1 MNSLLKIDNT
11 LLERDILRSVAKD
24 IWNNPEKSKRQDTM
38 ARVGRAQLG
47 GRANNQCTAEFSASF
62 LLLCSNYV
70 ILTVSTMVKPS
81 IRFLRLRCTW
91 KMTIWQIYYFHAVY
105 CFLKECVPTRPK
117 WKLST
122 QKVPQHRDCV
132 KLRIRPRTFA
142 VSTSVDAP
150 APLHHESVFEYLS
163 CNVSRVL
170 KISRFLL
177 IISVRLSFR
186 LPSFCS
192 VQTL

>member
-1 MNSLLKIDNT
+1 MH
-11 LLERDILRSVAKD
+11 
-24 IWNNPEKSKRQDTM
+24 
-38 ARVGRAQLG
+38 
-47 GRANNQCTAEFSASF
+47 
-62 LLLCSNYV
+62 
-70 ILTVSTMVKPS
+70 
-81 IRFLRLRCTW
+81 
-91 KMTIWQIYYFHAVY
+91 FHAVY

-150 APLHHESVFEYLS
+150 APLHHESVFEYLL

-177 IISVRLSFR
+177 QKSMNSLLKIDKYEFVTENRQHASGARHFTFRCKGHLKQPRKVEKGRTRWQGWEERSWAGEPIISVRLSFR

-192 VQTL
+192 VQTM